1 MKMHLELPDLTP
13 LRLSGPHLAEMTDD
27 EFFSFCQQH
36 ADLRI
41 ERTAT
46 HEILIMSPTGS
57 RSGKR
62 NARLNGQLYLWF
74 STHSHLGE
82 VFDSNTGFTLPDGSV
97 LSPDASWV
105 SAAKWNALTAE
116 QQDKFAPVCPEFV
129 VELKSASD
137 STKTLQAKMLD
148 WLRNGAQLAWLLVPE
163 TETAYLY
170 RPGQPE
176 PETVQGF
183 DNELSG
189 ETVLPGLR
197 LRLAELR

>member
-1 MKMHLELPDLTP
+1 MRTSFE
-13 LRLSGPHLAEMTDD
+13 SGGILLGGSYLGRMTDD
-27 EFFSFCQQH
+27 EFFDFCQQH
-36 ADLRI
+36 PDLRI
-41 ERTAT
+41 ERTAN
-46 HEILIMSPTGS
+46 HEILLMSPTGS

-62 NARLNGQLYLWF
+62 NFRLNFQLGKWWEQ
-74 STHSHLGE
+74 HQQLGE
-82 VFDSNTGFTLPDGSV
+82 AFDSNTGFTLPDGSV

-105 SAAKWNALTAE
+105 SAAKWNALTLE

-129 VELKSASD
+129 VELKSSSD

-148 WLRNGAQLAWLLVPE
+148 WLRNGAQLAWLIVPE

-176 PETVQGF
+176 PEVVQGF
-183 DNELSG
+183 EKELSG
-189 ETVLPGLR
+189 EAVLPGFR

>member
-1 MKMHLELPDLTP
+1 MRTSFE
-13 LRLSGPHLAEMTDD
+13 SGGILLGGSYLGRMTDD
-27 EFFSFCQQH
+27 EFFDFCQQH
-36 ADLRI
+36 PELRI
-41 ERTAT
+41 ERTAH
-46 HEILIMSPTGS
+46 HEILLMSPTGS

-62 NARLNGQLYLWF
+62 NFRLNLQLGKWWEQ
-74 STHSHLGE
+74 HQHLGE
-82 VFDSNTGFTLPDGSV
+82 AFDSNTGFTLPDSSV

-105 SAAKWNALTAE
+105 SAAKWNALTLE

-129 VELKSASD
+129 VELKSATD
-137 STKTLQAKMLD
+137 SLKTLQAKMLD

-176 PETVQGF
+176 PEVVQGF

-189 ETVLPGLR
+189 ETVLPGFR
-197 LRLAELR
+197 LRLSELR

>member
-1 MKMHLELPDLTP
+1 MRPTITEDVIT
-13 LRLSGPHLAEMTDD
+13 LRSPVLANMSDD
-27 EFFSFCQQH
+27 EFFDFCQLN

-41 ERTAT
+41 ERTAA
-46 HEILIMSPTGS
+46 HEILLMSPTGS

-62 NARLNGQLYLWF
+62 NARLTFQLGKWCEQ
-74 STHSHLGE
+74 HPELGE
-82 VFDSNTGFTLPDGSV
+82 YFDSNTGFTLPDGSV

-105 SAAKWNALTAE
+105 SAAKWNALTPA

-129 VELKSASD
+129 VELKSATD
-137 STKTLQAKMLD
+137 SLKTLQAKMLD
-148 WLRNGAQLAWLLVPE
+148 YLRNGVQLAWLLNPE

-170 RPGQPE
+170 RPTHPE

-183 DNELSG
+183 DNELAG
-189 ETVLPGLR
+189 EPVLPGFR

>member
-1 MKMHLELPDLTP
+1 MRPTITEDVIT
-13 LRLSGPHLAEMTDD
+13 LRSPVLANMSDD
-27 EFFSFCQQH
+27 EFFDFCQLN

-41 ERTAT
+41 ERTAH
-46 HEILIMSPTGS
+46 HEILLMSPTGS

-62 NARLNGQLYLWF
+62 NARLTGQLYAWF
-74 STHSHLGE
+74 STHGELGE
-82 VFDSNTGFTLPDGSV
+82 VINSNTGFTLLDGSV

-105 SAAKWNALTAE
+105 SAAKWNALTPA

-129 VELKSASD
+129 VELKSDTD
-137 STKTLQAKMLD
+137 SLRTLQAKMLEY
-148 WLRNGAQLAWLLVPE
+148 LRNGVQLAWLLNPE

-170 RPGQPE
+170 RPNQPE

-189 ETVLPGLR
+189 EAVLPGLR
-197 LRLAELR
+197 LRLSELR

>member
-1 MKMHLELPDLTP
+1 M
-13 LRLSGPHLAEMTDD
+13 
-27 EFFSFCQQH
+27 
-36 ADLRI
+36 
-41 ERTAT
+41 
-46 HEILIMSPTGS
+46 
-57 RSGKR
+57 
-62 NARLNGQLYLWF
+62 
-74 STHSHLGE
+74 
-82 VFDSNTGFTLPDGSV
+82 

-105 SAAKWNALTAE
+105 SAAKWNALTPE

-129 VELKSASD
+129 LELKSATD
-137 STKTLQAKMLD
+137 SLKTLQAKMLD

-176 PETVQGF
+176 TVQGF

-189 ETVLPGLR
+189 ETVLPGFR

>member
-1 MKMHLELPDLTP
+1 MRPTITEDVIT
-13 LRLSGPHLAEMTDD
+13 LRSPVLANMSDD
-27 EFFSFCQQH
+27 EFFDFCQLN

-41 ERTAT
+41 ERTAQ

-62 NARLNGQLYLWF
+62 NARLTGQLYSWF
-74 STHSHLGE
+74 AQHEHLGE

-105 SAAKWNALTAE
+105 SAAKWNALTPA

-129 VELKSASD
+129 VELKSATD
-137 STKTLQAKMLD
+137 SLKTLQAKMLD
-148 WLRNGAQLAWLLVPE
+148 YLRNGVQLAWLLNPE

-170 RPGQPE
+170 RPGQSE

-183 DNELSG
+183 DNELAG
-189 ETVLPGLR
+189 EPVLPGFR
-197 LRLAELR
+197 LRLSELR

>member
-1 MKMHLELPDLTP
+1 MRTSLE
-13 LRLSGPHLAEMTDD
+13 SGGILLGGSYLGRMTDD
-27 EFFSFCQQH
+27 EFFDFCQQH
-36 ADLRI
+36 PDLRI
-41 ERTAT
+41 ERTAH
-46 HEILIMSPTGS
+46 HEILLMSPTGS

-62 NARLNGQLYLWF
+62 NARLTFQLGKWCEQ
-74 STHSHLGE
+74 HPELGE
-82 VFDSNTGFTLPDGSV
+82 YFDSNTGFTLPDSSV

-105 SAAKWNALTAE
+105 SAAKWNALTPE

-129 VELKSASD
+129 VELKSATD
-137 STKTLQAKMLD
+137 SLKTLQAKMLD
-148 WLRNGAQLAWLLVPE
+148 WLRNGAQLAWLLNPE

-170 RPGQPE
+170 RLGQPE

-189 ETVLPGLR
+189 ETVLPGFR

>member
-1 MKMHLELPDLTP
+1 MRPTITEDVIT
-13 LRLSGPHLAEMTDD
+13 LRSPVLANMSDD
-27 EFFSFCQQH
+27 EFFDFCQLNS
-36 ADLRI
+36 DLRI
-41 ERTAT
+41 ERTAN
-46 HEILIMSPTGS
+46 HEILLMSPTGS

-62 NARLNGQLYLWF
+62 NARLTGQLYSWYAQ
-74 STHSHLGE
+74 HSQQGE

-105 SAAKWNALTAE
+105 SAAKWNALTTE

-129 VELKSASD
+129 VELKSSSD

-148 WLRNGAQLAWLLVPE
+148 WLRNGAQLAWLIVPE

-176 PETVQGF
+176 PELVQGF
-183 DNELSG
+183 EKEISG
-189 ETVLPGLR
+189 EAVLPGFR

>member
-1 MKMHLELPDLTP
+1 MRPTITEDVIT
-13 LRLSGPHLAEMTDD
+13 LRSPVLANMSDD
-27 EFFSFCQQH
+27 EFFDFCQLNS
-36 ADLRI
+36 DLRI
-41 ERTAT
+41 ERTAN
-46 HEILIMSPTGS
+46 HEILLMSPTGS

-62 NARLNGQLYLWF
+62 NARLAFQLGKWCEQ
-74 STHSHLGE
+74 HPNLGE
-82 VFDSNTGFTLPDGSV
+82 YFDSNTGFTLPDTSV

-105 SAAKWNALTAE
+105 SAEKWNALTTE

-129 VELKSASD
+129 VELKSSSD

-148 WLRNGAQLAWLLVPE
+148 WLRNGVQLAWLVVPE
-163 TETAYLY
+163 TETAYIY

-176 PETVQGF
+176 PEVVQGF

-189 ETVLPGLR
+189 EDILPGFR

>member
-1 MKMHLELPDLTP
+1 MQIHLPDKAP
-13 LRLSGPHLAEMTDD
+13 LLLSGPHLVTMSDK
-27 EFFSFCQQH
+27 EFFDFCQQN

-41 ERTAT
+41 ERTAK

-62 NARLNGQLYLWF
+62 NARLNGQLYMWWAQHP
-74 STHSHLGE
+74 SLGE
-82 VFDSNTGFTLPDGSV
+82 IFDSSAGFALPDGAV
-97 LSPDASWV
+97 WSPDASWV
-105 SAAKWNALTAE
+105 SAAKWNALTTA

-137 STKTLQAKMLD
+137 PVKELRRKMQQ
-148 WLRNGAQLAWLLVPE
+148 WQRNGVQLAWLLVPKKE
-163 TETAYLY
+163 MTYIY
-170 RPGQPE
+170 RAGQPE
-176 PETVQGF
+176 PEVIQGF

-189 ETVLPGLR
+189 EDVLPGFR

>member
-1 MKMHLELPDLTP
+1 M
-13 LRLSGPHLAEMTDD
+13 SDD
-27 EFFSFCQQH
+27 EFFEFCQQH
-36 ADLRI
+36 PELRI
-41 ERTAT
+41 ERSAQ

-62 NARLNGQLYLWF
+62 NFRLNFQLGKWWEQNRE
-74 STHSHLGE
+74 LGE
-82 VFDSNTGFTLPDGSV
+82 AFDSNTGFTLPDTSV

-105 SAAKWNALTAE
+105 SAPKWNALTTE

-148 WLRNGAQLAWLLVPE
+148 WLRNGAQLAWLIVPE

-176 PETVQGF
+176 PEVVQGF
-183 DNELSG
+183 ENELSG
-189 ETVLPGLR
+189 EAVLPGFR

>member
-1 MKMHLELPDLTP
+1 MRPTITEDVIT
-13 LRLSGPHLAEMTDD
+13 LRSPVLANMSDD
-27 EFFSFCQQH
+27 EFFDFCQLN

-41 ERTAT
+41 ERTAH
-46 HEILIMSPTGS
+46 HEILLMSPTGS

-62 NARLNGQLYLWF
+62 NARLTGQLYAWF
-74 STHSHLGE
+74 STHEELGE

-105 SAAKWNALTAE
+105 SADKWNALTPA

-129 VELKSASD
+129 VELKSSTD
-137 STKTLQAKMLD
+137 SLKTLQAKMLD
-148 WLRNGAQLAWLLVPE
+148 YLRNGAQLAWLLNPE

-170 RPGQPE
+170 RPGQPA
-176 PETVQGF
+176 PEIVQGF

-189 ETVLPGLR
+189 EVVLPGFR

>member
-1 MKMHLELPDLTP
+1 MRPTITEDVITLRSP
-13 LRLSGPHLAEMTDD
+13 LLAGMSDD
-27 EFFSFCQQH
+27 EFFEFCQQH
-36 ADLRI
+36 PELRI
-41 ERTAT
+41 ERSAQ

-62 NARLNGQLYLWF
+62 NARLNGQLYQWF
-74 STHSHLGE
+74 NINQQLGE

-105 SAAKWNALTAE
+105 SAAKWNALTTE

-129 VELKSASD
+129 VELKSATD
-137 STKTLQAKMLD
+137 SLKTLQAKMLD
-148 WLRNGAQLAWLLVPE
+148 WLRNGARLAWLLAPE

-189 ETVLPGLR
+189 EAVLPGFR

>member
-1 MKMHLELPDLTP
+1 MRPTITEDVITLRSP
-13 LRLSGPHLAEMTDD
+13 LLANMSDD
-27 EFFSFCQQH
+27 EFFDFCQLN

-46 HEILIMSPTGS
+46 HEILLMSPTGS

-62 NARLNGQLYLWF
+62 NARLTGQLYSWF
-74 STHSHLGE
+74 AQHEQLGE

-105 SAAKWNALTAE
+105 SAAKWNALTPA

-129 VELKSASD
+129 VELKSATD
-137 STKTLQAKMLD
+137 SLKTLQAKMLD
-148 WLRNGAQLAWLLVPE
+148 YLRNGVQLAWLLNPE

-170 RPGQPE
+170 RPGHPE

-183 DNELSG
+183 DNELPG
-189 ETVLPGLR
+189 EPVLPGFR
-197 LRLAELR
+197 LRLSELR